1 MAEIFLYN
9 YIACIKLVSLKL
21 MNGFAI
27 VTQLLLMQKWVVFTS
42 KTTHFHFETKHSAGS
57 FCIDCIFYIIC

>member
-1 MAEIFLYN
+1 M
-9 YIACIKLVSLKL
+9 KL
-21 MNGFAI
+21 MNVFAV
-27 VTQLLLMQKWVVFTS
+27 VTQSLLIQKWVVFTS